1 MHTLSDLPTGIDR
14 VFIRLDLNVP
24 INNGQILDT
33 TRIDKIIPTLNAVQ
47 KKAKILLIATHL
59 GRPKPN
65 DSEPSTKILIPIL
78 EEKLNQKVFFLP
90 HDATLNSDQPGI
102 YLMENVRFLEGETKN
117 DSLLAK
123 KILRGAEFFINDA
136 FSCSHRAHASV
147 CAVSDH
153 AQTFAGLQ
161 MEQEL
166 FYLSQLTKAPQSP
179 FVAIVGGSK
188 ISTKMDVLQ
197 NLLKIVDTLII
208 GGAMANTFLK
218 AKGLCIGASLYE
230 EAYIT
235 FCQDLMN
242 QYGEK
247 IVLPL
252 DYKVSNQITNPQY
265 IQYDHRAQFDG
276 MILDIGEISVV
287 HFQQIINEAKTLC
300 WNGPVGAYE
309 YRPYNQGSVMLA
321 RLVARMT
328 HSNNLL
334 SVIGGGDTIAVIN
347 ALELLNK
354 FSYVS
359 TAGGAFLEFLEGKK
373 LPGLSALK

>member
-1 MHTLSDLPTGIDR
+1 MHTLSDLPTTIDR

-24 INNGQILDT
+24 IKDGKILDA

-47 KKAKILLIATHL
+47 KKAKILLLATHL

-65 DSEPSTKILIPIL
+65 DSEPSTKILIPLL
-78 EEKLNQKVFFLP
+78 EEKLNQKVFFLQ
-90 HDATLNSDQPGI
+90 HDAALNSDQPGI
-102 YLMENVRFLEGETKN
+102 YLMENIRFLDGETQN

-147 CAVSDH
+147 CAVCDH

-166 FYLSQLTKAPQSP
+166 FYLGQLIKAPQSP
-179 FVAIVGGSK
+179 FVAIVGGAK

-197 NLLKIVDTLII
+197 HLLKIVDTLIV

-218 AKGLCIGASLYE
+218 AKGLCIGGSLYE

-242 QYGEK
+242 QYGQK

-252 DYKVSNQITNPQY
+252 DYKVGKNLTDPQY
-265 IQYDHRAQFDG
+265 TQYDQNDQFDG
-276 MILDIGEISVV
+276 MILDIGEKSVE
-287 HFQQIINEAKTLC
+287 HFQRIIDQAKTLC

-309 YRPYNQGSVMLA
+309 YPPYNQGSQALA
-321 RLVARMT
+321 QHIAKKT
-328 HSNNLL
+328 QSNNLL

-347 ALELLNK
+347 ALGLLND
-354 FSYVS
+354 FAYVS
-359 TAGGAFLEFLEGKK
+359 TAGGAFLEYLEGKK
-373 LPGLSALK
+373 LPGLFALK